1 MLRKI
6 AHLHILGMF
15 FWLTIAALTG
25 SSAVAQ
31 SRSDRS
37 CSIDRNPAR
46 LGQTFV
52 VNALGL
58 PTNTAMNLLITDPN
72 GDTQASPIG
81 STPDGT
87 LNLNE
92 SPSLPGIT
100 TYTFSGSF
108 KKKTTI
114 YASCSVLVL

>member
-108 KKKTTI
+108 KKKTPI
-114 YASCSVLVL
+114 Y